1 MTQKYY
7 SDLLNKSISNNASK
21 KSSVQRAID
30 WFKEAVA
37 DDDGKL
43 RGQLKKKTT
52 LQTSTLV
59 PGQMYFF
66 GYDAKNKDT
75 LPYWD
80 AFPLIFPLEDQGT
93 HFLGLNMHYLQ
104 PNLRAALFDKLTD
117 DGTGNRA
124 SQMAKTY
131 STLKSAAK
139 FQLFQPC
146 LKRYLKSHMTSRF
159 IHVPPEAWNSALF
172 LPVADW
178 RNATHAQVWKKTR
191 RK

>member
-21 KSSVQRAID
+21 KSSVQKAID

-43 RGQLKKKTT
+43 RGQLKRKTT
-52 LQTSTLV
+52 LQTSTIV

-117 DGTGNRA
+117 DGKGNRA

-178 RNATHAQVWKKTR
+178 RNATHSHVWKKTR

>member
-1 MTQKYY
+1 MTDYY
-7 SDLLNKSISNNASK
+7 KNLLDRSFANSASK
-21 KSSVQRAID
+21 ASTIKSSID
-30 WFKEAVA
+30 WFREAVS
-37 DDDGKL
+37 DDDGKN
-43 RGQLKKKTT
+43 RGLLKRKTT
-52 LQTSTLV
+52 LHTNAIV

-66 GYDAKNKDT
+66 GYDAKHKDT

-80 AFPLIFPLEDQGT
+80 AFPLIFPLDDQGP

-104 PNLRAALFDKLTD
+104 PNLRSALFDKLVTD
-117 DGTGNRA
+117 DKGNRA
-124 SQMAKTY
+124 SQMARSY
-131 STLKSAAK
+131 NTLKSAAK

-159 IHVPPEAWNSALF
+159 IHVPPEAWEDALF

-178 RNATHAQVWKKTR
+178 RNATHATVWKKSR

>member
-21 KSSVQRAID
+21 KSSVQKAID

-43 RGQLKKKTT
+43 RGQLKRKTT
-52 LQTSTLV
+52 LQTSTIV

-117 DGTGNRA
+117 DGKGNRA

-178 RNATHAQVWKKTR
+178 RNATHSHVWKKTR
-191 RK
+191 RR